1 MKHHHHHHHTAWT
14 EADTPLGRLLI
25 ARNADGLSGLWF
37 EDQKY
42 HPGALAAPRDDDDAL
57 LRDTVAAMKDYFA
70 GRAATL
76 PPLSPTGT
84 RFQEDVWRALL
95 GIPAGET
102 VTYAQLAARLGRP
115 EAVRAVAAAV
125 GRNPVSVLIPC
136 HRVLG
141 ADGSLTGYAGGLHRK
156 EALLTIEGGLPAK
169 LRLARTSS
177 PTSSST
183 SSPTETPP
191 GQTAPRRP
199 GKHDNQQKAPA

>member
-1 MKHHHHHHHTAWT
+1 MNHRHHTAWT
-14 EADTPLGRLLI
+14 ETDTPLGRLLI
-25 ARNADGLSGLWF
+25 ARNAEGLSGLWF

-42 HPGALAAPRDDDDAL
+42 HPGALAAPRDDEDAL
-57 LRDTVAAMKDYFA
+57 LRDAVAAMKDYFA
-70 GRAATL
+70 GRTAAL
-76 PPLSPTGT
+76 PPMSPSGT
-84 RFQEDVWRALL
+84 AFQQAVWRALL

-102 VTYAQLAARLGRP
+102 LTYGQLAARLGRP

-169 LRLARTSS
+169 LRSS
-177 PTSSST
+177 PIETS
-183 SSPTETPP
+183 PGTP
-191 GQTAPRRP
+191 ALRRP
-199 GKHDNQQKAPA
+199 GKHDNNQEAPA

>member
-1 MKHHHHHHHTAWT
+1 MKHRHHTAWT
-14 EADTPLGRLLI
+14 ETDTPLGRLLI
-25 ARNADGLSGLWF
+25 ARNAEGLSGLWF
-37 EDQKY
+37 EGQKY

-70 GRAATL
+70 GRTAAL
-76 PPLSPTGT
+76 PPMSPSGT
-84 RFQEDVWRALL
+84 AFQQAVWRALL

-102 VTYAQLAARLGRP
+102 LTYGQLAARLGRP

-169 LRLARTSS
+169 LR
-177 PTSSST
+177 P
-183 SSPTETPP
+183 SPTETPP
-191 GQTAPRRP
+191 GTLALRRP
-199 GKHDNQQKAPA
+199 GKHDNNQEAPA